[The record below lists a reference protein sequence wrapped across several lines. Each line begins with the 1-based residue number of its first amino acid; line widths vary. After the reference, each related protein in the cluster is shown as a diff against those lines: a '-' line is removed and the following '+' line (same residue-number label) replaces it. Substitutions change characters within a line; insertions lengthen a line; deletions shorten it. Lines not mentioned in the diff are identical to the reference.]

1 MLFAGKNITRNDDK
15 LTKVTIDYLYHAI
28 KEPKPEIQAKIRQ
41 LRIVRNLDPKRYA
54 SCKRELPYLV
64 CGSFNP
70 PFRRTDNFV
79 SIEYF
84 IIDIDHIE
92 DKGLSIND
100 IRKKLEN
107 DERVMLLFLSPSED
121 GLKVLFHLKEK
132 CYDAGLYS
140 AFYKNFV
147 KRLSIE
153 YNLEQVVDARTSDVC
168 RACFVSHDPN
178 IYINTN
184 ATAVDINQY
193 IDLDNSFE
201 LTLTLKDKGS
211 SQPEKSTN
219 EQTTEKD
226 KDPDSDAIKKIKEIL
241 KIQKTKVERNE
252 VFVPEQLNDIIDD
265 VKKTIE
271 ETGIIVKE
279 VINISYGKKIRA
291 TLGIKQAEVNL
302 FYGKK
307 GYSVVKSPRCGT
319 NPELNDI
326 VYEIITCYL
335 CQ

>member
-1 MLFAGKNITRNDDK
+1 MLFAGKYITRNDDK
-15 LTKVTIDYLYHAI
+15 LTKVSIDYLYHAI

-54 SCKRELPYLV
+54 ACKRELPYIV

-79 SIEYF
+79 SIEF
-84 IIDIDHIE
+84 FMIDIDHIE

-132 CYDAGLYS
+132 CYDPGLYS

-147 KRLSIE
+147 KTLSTE

-168 RACFVSHDPN
+168 RACFVSHDPK

-184 ATAVDINQY
+184 ATTIDINQY
-193 IDLDNSFE
+193 IDTDNTLE
-201 LTLTLKDKGS
+201 LTNTIN
-211 SQPEKSTN
+211 EIKSTTTTDKINNN
-219 EQTTEKD
+219 ENKD
-226 KDPDSDAIKKIKEIL
+226 TDPDAEAIKKIKDIL
-241 KIQKTKVERNE
+241 NLKKTPQERNE

-265 VKKTIE
+265 VKKNIE

-279 VINISYGKKIRA
+279 IVNISYGKKIRA
-291 TLGIKQAEVNL
+291 ILGVKQAEVNL

-307 GYSVVKSPRCGT
+307 GYSVVISPRCGT
-319 NPELNDI
+319 NPELNNL